1 MEKPQMKEPV
11 LLTPG
16 PLTTSSATKR
26 AMVRDW
32 GSRDS
37 DFIEINRRVRDM
49 LLEVAHLKETHVCVP
64 LQGSGTFAVEAMLGT
79 LVPRDGHVL
88 VPLNGAYCKRI
99 ARICGILGRRTT
111 TLDFEENEPVEPAA
125 IDAALSR
132 DPSITH
138 VALVHCETSTGM
150 LNPLTEIAAIAS
162 RRRKSLLVDAMS
174 SFAALPIEGSFDALV
189 AASGKCLEGP
199 PGMGFALVR
208 RAALEKCAGNSP
220 SLVLDLHDQWTNM
233 EKTAQWRFTPPTV
246 VVAALHAA
254 LEQFVAEGGQPARG
268 ARYRRN
274 CEVLIEGMT
283 RLGFKL
289 FLEPKNQAPV
299 IVTFHAPADPN
310 YRFQQFYDRVREK
323 GFVLYPGKLTQVDTL
338 RVGCIGAIDEQVMRA
353 AINAIAGTLK
363 EQRIETL
370 APPFATPREAR
381 GARGG
386 PSPT

>member
-1 MEKPQMKEPV
+1 MTIPKEPI

-16 PLTTSSATKR
+16 PLTTSTATKL

-32 GSRDS
+32 GSRDTG
-37 DFIEINRRVRDM
+37 FIEINRHVRQM
-49 LLEVAHLKETHVCVP
+49 LLDIIHAQDTHVCVP

-88 VPLNGAYCKRI
+88 VPQNGAYCKRI
-99 ARICGILGRRTT
+99 ARICSILSRRTT
-111 TLDFEENEPVEPAA
+111 TVDYEERQPVAA
-125 IDAALSR
+125 ADIDAALAR

-138 VALVHCETSTGM
+138 VALVHCETSTGV
-150 LNPLTEIAAIAS
+150 LNPLKEISETVA
-162 RRRKSLLVDAMS
+162 RHKRSLLVDAMS
-174 SFAALPIEGSFDALV
+174 SFAALEIQGEFDALV

-199 PGMGFALVR
+199 PGMGFALIR
-208 RAALEKCAGNSP
+208 KTSLEKCAGNSP
-220 SLVLDLHDQWTNM
+220 SLVLDLHDQWVNM

-289 FLEPKNQAPV
+289 FLEPRHQAPV
-299 IVTFHAPADPN
+299 IVTFHAPSDPN
-310 YRFQQFYDRVREK
+310 YKFQQFYDRVREK

-338 RVGCIGAIDEQVMRA
+338 RVGCIGAIDEHVIRA
-353 AINAIAGTLK
+353 AVHAIADTVS
-363 EQRIETL
+363 EQNIRLHES
-370 APPFATPREAR
+370 
-381 GARGG
+381 G
-386 PSPT
+386 PIRSRQHAS

>member
-1 MEKPQMKEPV
+1 MKEPI

-16 PLTTSSATKR
+16 PLTTSTATKL

-32 GSRDS
+32 GSRDTG
-37 DFIEINRRVRDM
+37 FIEINRQVRDM
-49 LLEVAHLKETHVCVP
+49 LLEVVGLKQTHVCVP

-88 VPLNGAYCKRI
+88 VPQNGAYCKRI
-99 ARICGILGRRTT
+99 ARIGSILKRRVTPIEYSEQ
-111 TLDFEENEPVEPAA
+111 LPVNPSDV
-125 IDAALSR
+125 DAALAR

-138 VALVHCETSTGM
+138 VALVHCETSTGV
-150 LNPLTEIAAIAS
+150 LNPLAEISEIVS
-162 RRRKSLLVDAMS
+162 RHKRSLLVDAMS
-174 SFAALPIEGSFDALV
+174 SFAALPVEGSFDALV

-199 PGMGFALVR
+199 PGMGFALIR
-208 RAALEKCAGNSP
+208 KSALEKCAGNSP
-220 SLVLDLHDQWTNM
+220 SLVLDLHDQWVNM

-274 CEVLIEGMT
+274 CEVLVEGMT

-289 FLEPKNQAPV
+289 FLEPRHQAPV
-299 IVTFHAPADPN
+299 IVTFHAPGDPN
-310 YRFQQFYDRVREK
+310 YNFQKFYDRVREK

-338 RVGCIGAIDEQVMRA
+338 RVGCIGAIDEHVMRA
-353 AINAIAGTLK
+353 AVHAIADTVA
-363 EQRIETL
+363 EQNIRLHETG
-370 APPFATPREAR
+370 PVRSRQHAT
-381 GARGG
+381 
-386 PSPT
+386 

>member
-1 MEKPQMKEPV
+1 MTSPKEPV

-16 PLTTSSATKR
+16 PLTTSTATKL

-37 DFIEINRRVRDM
+37 GFIEINRRVRDM
-49 LLEVAHLKETHVCVP
+49 LLEIVRVKETHVCVP

-88 VPLNGAYCKRI
+88 VPQNGAYCKRI
-99 ARICGILGRRTT
+99 ARICSILGRRTT
-111 TLDFEENEPVEPAA
+111 TVDYEERQPVTAA
-125 IDAALSR
+125 DIDAALAR

-138 VALVHCETSTGM
+138 VALVHCETSTGV
-150 LNPLTEIAAIAS
+150 LNPLAEIAAVVS
-162 RRRKSLLVDAMS
+162 RNKRSLIVDAMS
-174 SFAALPIEGSFDALV
+174 SFAALEIQGPFDALV

-199 PGMGFALVR
+199 PGMGFALIR
-208 RAALEKCAGNSP
+208 KTSLEKCAGNSP
-220 SLVLDLHDQWTNM
+220 SLVLDLHDQWVNM

-254 LEQFVAEGGQPARG
+254 LEQFVAEGGQAARG

-289 FLEPKNQAPV
+289 FLDPRHQAPV

-310 YRFQQFYDRVREK
+310 YKFQQFYDRVREK

-338 RVGCIGAIDEQVMRA
+338 RVGCIGAIDEHVIRA
-353 AINAIAGTLK
+353 AVHAIADTVA
-363 EQRIETL
+363 EQNIRLHESG
-370 APPFATPREAR
+370 PVRSRQHAT
-381 GARGG
+381 
-386 PSPT
+386 

>member
-1 MEKPQMKEPV
+1 MKEPI

-26 AMVRDW
+26 AMARDW

-37 DFIEINRRVRDM
+37 DFIELNRRVREM
-49 LLEVAHLKETHVCVP
+49 LLEVIDGRNTHVCVP
-64 LQGSGTFAVEAMLGT
+64 LQGSGTFVVEAMLGT

-99 ARICGILGRRTT
+99 ARICAILGRRTT
-111 TLDFEENEPVEPAA
+111 TLDYEEREPVKAA
-125 IDAALSR
+125 DIASALER
-132 DPSITH
+132 DRSITH

-150 LNPLTEIAAIAS
+150 LNPLAEIAALVAS
-162 RRRKSLLVDAMS
+162 HGRGLLVDAMS
-174 SFAALPIEGSFDALV
+174 SFAALDIRVPFDALV

-208 RAALEKCAGNSP
+208 RTVLEKCAGNSP
-220 SLVLDLHDQWTNM
+220 SLVLDLHDQWVNM

-289 FLEPKNQAPV
+289 FLEPRHQAPV
-299 IVTFHAPADPN
+299 IVTFHAPGDPN
-310 YRFQQFYDRVREK
+310 YKFQQFYDRVREK

-338 RVGCIGAIDEQVMRA
+338 RVGCIGAIDEHVMRA
-353 AINAIAGTLK
+353 AVQAIAD
-363 EQRIETL
+363 TL
-370 APPFATPREAR
+370 AEQGIRQVAPAAAAIRVA
-381 GARGG
+381 
-386 PSPT
+386 

>member
-1 MEKPQMKEPV
+1 MKEPV

-16 PLTTSSATKR
+16 PLTTSSATKG

-32 GSRDS
+32 GSRDT
-37 DFIEINRRVRDM
+37 DFIEMNRRVRDM
-49 LLEVAHLKETHVCVP
+49 LLDVVHLKETHACVP

-79 LVPRDGHVL
+79 LVPREGHVL

-99 ARICGILGRRTT
+99 ARICSILGRRAT
-111 TLDFEENEPVEPAA
+111 TLEYPEDQPVKAGE
-125 IDAALSR
+125 IDAVLSR
-132 DPSITH
+132 DRSITH
-138 VALVHCETSTGM
+138 VALVHCETSTGV
-150 LNPLTEIAAIAS
+150 LNPLAEIAAVVS
-162 RRRKSLLVDAMS
+162 HHQKSLLVDAMS

-208 RAALEKCAGNSP
+208 KNSLKKCAGNSP
-220 SLVLDLHDQWTNM
+220 SLVLDLHDQWVNM

-274 CEVLIEGMT
+274 CEVLIEGMM
-283 RLGFKL
+283 RLGFRL
-289 FLEPKNQAPV
+289 FLEPKHQAPV
-299 IVTFHAPADPN
+299 IVTFHAPGDLS
-310 YRFQQFYDRVREK
+310 YDFQRFYDRVREK
-323 GFVLYPGKLTQVDTL
+323 GFVLYPGKLTQIDTL

-353 AINAIAGTLK
+353 AVHAIAD
-363 EQRIETL
+363 TL
-370 APPFATPREAR
+370 AEQNIRQLAPAAPRA
-381 GARGG
+381 A
-386 PSPT
+386 